1 MERLPAVLQLSQAVV
16 TAALPSI
23 VVASDI
29 NELLDKYSSEGYAG
43 TFNNG
48 VLSEIPEYVSN
59 TVNQHLA
66 DAVVQMGIDLKT
78 DYGLAILSGAIMTA
92 IFIVYTAAV
101 SNRSPI
107 AVWQE
112 YLSKAGV
119 V

>member
-1 MERLPAVLQLSQAVV
+1 MMQLSQAVV

-29 NELLDKYSSEGYAG
+29 KDLLDKYSGDDYAG
-43 TFNNG
+43 TFNSG
-48 VLSEIPEYVSN
+48 VLSEIPSYVSN

-66 DAVVQMGIDLKT
+66 DAVVQMGIDLHS
-78 DYGLAILSGAIMTA
+78 DYGMAILSGAIMTA
-92 IFIVYTAAV
+92 IFIVYAAAI
-101 SNRSPI
+101 SKRSPVV
-107 AVWQE
+107 VWQE